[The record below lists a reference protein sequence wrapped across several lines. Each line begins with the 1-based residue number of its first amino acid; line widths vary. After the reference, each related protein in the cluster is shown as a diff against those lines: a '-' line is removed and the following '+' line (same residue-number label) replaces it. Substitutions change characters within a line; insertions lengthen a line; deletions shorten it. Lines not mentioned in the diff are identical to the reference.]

1 MMDDPRW
8 TSPSD
13 IMSKLMR
20 LWERGMLLAARFS
33 ADAPLFPY
41 AINLKRPDARELG
54 TRFADAQRWIQ
65 TLEEG
70 SRTKR
75 GFGYDIEWEDIRN
88 RQLGRNTIPKAI
100 VIRAEEDALLLIGKR
115 RDADRFSRL
124 TEKSL
129 QVLPELRDWLTKRP
143 LTALS
148 HESDWERVLSV
159 LSWFREHPRP
169 GIYLRQ
175 LDVAGVDTK
184 FIESHKSLLGE
195 LLDIVLPPE
204 AIDVRAQG
212 ARQFEARYGAM
223 AKPSLIRFRLLDPGL
238 HLGPLSDIATLPAQ
252 FARLDLPVERVFIT
266 ENEINGLAF
275 PDASKSLVIFGLGY
289 GLDRLGD
296 IAWLHDKVVYY
307 WGDID
312 THGFAMLDRLR
323 ATLPRAESFLMD
335 RETLMR
341 HQPHWSRESAQH
353 DAVLARLTPAESAL
367 YDELRSN
374 QPGKGVRL
382 EQERIGYG
390 WLEQALVSRTV
401 LGRRA

>member
-1 MMDDPRW
+1 MTDEPRW

-13 IMSKLMR
+13 IANKLMR
-20 LWERGMLLAARFS
+20 LWERGTLLAARFGTE
-33 ADAPLFPY
+33 APLFPY
-41 AINLKRPDARELG
+41 AMSLRRPDARELG
-54 TRFADAQRWIQ
+54 TRFADAQRWVQ
-65 TLEEG
+65 ALEDG

-75 GFGYDIEWEDIRN
+75 GFGYDIEWEDIRH

-100 VIRAEEDALLLIGKR
+100 VIRAEEDALRLIGKH

-148 HESDWERVLSV
+148 HEADWEHVLAV

-184 FIESHKSLLGE
+184 FIEAHRSLLSE

-204 AIDVRAQG
+204 AIDAQAQG
-212 ARQFEARYGAM
+212 ARQFEARYGAL
-223 AKPSLIRFRLLDPGL
+223 AKPPLIRFRLLDPEL

-275 PDASKSLVIFGLGY
+275 PDTAKSLVLFGLGY
-289 GLDRLGD
+289 GLDRLAD
-296 IAWLHDKVVYY
+296 IAWLRDKRVYY

-312 THGFAMLDRLR
+312 THGFSMLDRLR
-323 ATLPRAESFLMD
+323 AKLPQAESFLMD
-335 RETLMR
+335 RETLMQ
-341 HQPHWSRESAQH
+341 HQSHWSHESGQH
-353 DAVLARLTPAESAL
+353 DAVLARLTRAENAL
-367 YDELRSN
+367 YDVLRSN
-374 QPGKGVRL
+374 QLGKGVRL

-390 WLEQALVSRTV
+390 WLEQALASQTV